1 MVKRMWKRRGRTTQV
16 AVIAVAVIVLIIG
29 VRMIGT
35 VLATSGGSPYSVP
48 LVLDTNP
55 AGNIVETTIVAMDAT
70 VDIGNGVMAHAQ
82 TFNGQLPGPEFRLN
96 VGDTVIVHF
105 ENQLARPTGIH
116 WHGIEL
122 ANASDGTPL
131 TQNQVEPG
139 DTFLYKF
146 KVTRP
151 GVYWYHPHHHS
162 STNQVFKGLYGSII
176 VTDPNEAA
184 LVAAGKIPGA
194 ADTYTLALSD
204 ITVCKTAGSNDADL
218 FDLSLPWAGGAV
230 LPSKPGPDPTS
241 LCEAPTALDE
251 DGNLTASY
259 AAGDVPAFQ
268 PNDPT
273 GSPVN
278 EGQTVLTNGKN
289 VGGRAGDPAA
299 PGALADGAETLD
311 VLAGQGLRL
320 QIGNTATTRFFRL
333 RMTDS
338 TGTQIPL
345 VRIGGQGGLLDN
357 ARLEGGVDGGGF
369 DFIYASGEVL
379 LDPGDRTDVVV
390 AIPASATG
398 VLTLWTLDF
407 PRTGLDWSKIPTVPV
422 MHLNVTG
429 VAGSTFTIA
438 DGDPLRAF
446 TGDPQVAL
454 VGPFGALIDPTTFV
468 PPKAGCDPGDPCPM
482 SEIQLTNNNS
492 GHLGINAVIGEHDFS
507 GDYTAIDHP
516 ESTRYAKL
524 GDTLELT
531 VKNTTSAHHPFH
543 LHGFSIQP
551 IDLTKPANPTYTFP
565 YHEFRD
571 NIDVPKGY
579 TLRFRVK
586 LEDRP
591 LMDGTT
597 LGGGLGRWVF
607 HCHIFFHATFGM
619 ISEFDVVDPSG
630 NERPY
635 VNADEASVE
644 VDEGQQ
650 ANMTGTY
657 VDPDGDAVTLT
668 GPAIG
673 TFTDN
678 GDGTWSWSYTTT
690 DGPDETQ
697 LLYVTAEDAGGHKD
711 QVAFG
716 LVVNNVA
723 PTVTITSPLT
733 GALYAVPAN
742 VMVTA
747 SVTDPGTA
755 DVLNCTFNWDGGGA
769 DTAAP
774 VVAGACSSSKI
785 ISQAGVYT
793 ITVTADDGDGGTG
806 SDTVM
811 VVVYD
816 PSAGFVTGGGTIQ
829 SPAGAY
835 TADPSLTG
843 KASFGF
849 VSKYLKGASKPTGQT
864 EFQFQAGNFTF
875 HSSSYEWLVVAG
887 AKAQY
892 KGVGTVNGSGNFGF
906 LLTATDVQVSGGGGV
921 DKFRIKVWD
930 KSAGDTIVY
939 DNALGSSEDIDV
951 ANPQE
956 ITSGSIVIH
965 KGK

>member
-1 MVKRMWKRRGRTTQV
+1 
-16 AVIAVAVIVLIIG
+16 
-29 VRMIGT
+29 
-35 VLATSGGSPYSVP
+35 
-48 LVLDTNP
+48 
-55 AGNIVETTIVAMDAT
+55 
-70 VDIGNGVMAHAQ
+70 
-82 TFNGQLPGPEFRLN
+82 
-96 VGDTVIVHF
+96 
-105 ENQLARPTGIH
+105 
-116 WHGIEL
+116 
-122 ANASDGTPL
+122 
-131 TQNQVEPG
+131 
-139 DTFLYKF
+139 
-146 KVTRP
+146 
-151 GVYWYHPHHHS
+151 
-162 STNQVFKGLYGSII
+162 
-176 VTDPNEAA
+176 
-184 LVAAGKIPGA
+184 
-194 ADTYTLALSD
+194 
-204 ITVCKTAGSNDADL
+204 
-218 FDLSLPWAGGAV
+218 
-230 LPSKPGPDPTS
+230 
-241 LCEAPTALDE
+241 
-251 DGNLTASY
+251 
-259 AAGDVPAFQ
+259 
-268 PNDPT
+268 
-273 GSPVN
+273 
-278 EGQTVLTNGKN
+278 
-289 VGGRAGDPAA
+289 
-299 PGALADGAETLD
+299 
-311 VLAGQGLRL
+311 
-320 QIGNTATTRFFRL
+320 
-333 RMTDS
+333 
-338 TGTQIPL
+338 
-345 VRIGGQGGLLDN
+345 
-357 ARLEGGVDGGGF
+357 
-369 DFIYASGEVL
+369 
-379 LDPGDRTDVVV
+379 
-390 AIPASATG
+390 
-398 VLTLWTLDF
+398 
-407 PRTGLDWSKIPTVPV
+407 

-438 DGDPLRAF
+438 AGDPLRAF

-468 PPKAGCDPGDPCPM
+468 PPKVGCDPGDPCPM

-531 VKNTTSAHHPFH
+531 VKNTTNAHHPFH

-551 IDLTKPANPTYTFP
+551 MDLTKAASPTYTFP

-571 NIDVPKGY
+571 NVDVPKGY

-769 DTAAP
+769 DSVAP
-774 VVAGACSSSKI
+774 VVAGVCSSSKI

-806 SDTVM
+806 FDTVM

-816 PSAGFVTGGGTIQ
+816 PSAGFVTGGGTIE

-843 KASFGF
+843 MATFGF
-849 VSKYLKGASKPTGQT
+849 VSKYLKGANKPTGQT
-864 EFQFQAGNFTF
+864 EFQFQAGDFSF
-875 HSSSYEWLVVAG
+875 HSTSYEWLVVAG

-906 LLTATDVQVSGGGGV
+906 LLTATDGQVSGSGV

-930 KSAGDTIVY
+930 KSAGDTVVY

-951 ANPQE
+951 ANPQV
-956 ITSGSIVIH
+956 ISSGNILIH